1 MVPFKDETELEAYLA
16 TPSEQAKQIVSGLEG
31 DIMVLGTG

>member
-16 TPSEQAKQIVSGLEG
+16 SPSEQTKRIVFGLER
-31 DIMVLGTG
+31 LR